1 MEGNN
6 LSKLKSVFKVCFKI
20 GNERAYDVCSNGLYF
35 WKRRSEIFFQP
46 SFNDK
51 KTYMKMY
58 KRVLIDTD
66 KQRFGPV
73 FL

>member
-1 MEGNN
+1 MLEWIIF
-6 LSKLKSVFKVCFKI
+6 LEKKVK
-20 GNERAYDVCSNGLYF
+20 
-35 WKRRSEIFFQP
+35 IFFHP

-51 KTYMKMY
+51 KTYMTMY
-58 KRVLIDTD
+58 TRVLIDTD